1 MRKKIKTI
9 TVNDKM
15 QKNYSYDLVE
25 EEAKNFDPNFKP
37 ELTPKEM
44 LSLGVFG
51 GRYMRDCISEF
62 PQDWFAS
69 AKLAKAK
76 SDKSLNY
83 FAVSASMPLS
93 HWQAK
98 GWIDERDPR
107 GWFQWY
113 ARYYYGRRLGEE
125 DARQIKRWRAMK
137 RHVMALKNNCREG
150 DLTCRKRQRQAVLHW
165 AYASQNY

>member
-25 EEAKNFDPNFKP
+25 EEGKNFADDFRP

-51 GRYMRDCISEF
+51 GRYMRDCSSEF
-62 PQDWFAS
+62 PQDWFES
-69 AKLAKAK
+69 AKFAKDK
-76 SDKSLNY
+76 SDKSYNY
-83 FAVSASMPLS
+83 FGVSASMPLS

-113 ARYYYGRRLGEE
+113 ARYYYGRRLGSE
-125 DARQIKRWRAMK
+125 DRRQIKRWRAMK

-150 DLTCRKRQRQAVLHW
+150 DFSCRPRQRQALLHW